1 MRIKNE
7 NITIKYYINLKK
19 SNFYLIIMRASG
31 IICTDVID
39 FKWPRTDESKS
50 GKGWSFTAL
59 FALPKN
65 LSFHKNGNSNRKW
78 IIFISGGS
86 DTK

>member
-39 FKWPRTDESKS
+39 FK
-50 GKGWSFTAL
+50 
-59 FALPKN
+59 
-65 LSFHKNGNSNRKW
+65 
-78 IIFISGGS
+78 
-86 DTK
+86 